1 MDLAERY
8 RAAVTAA
15 FDPARDDAG
24 LLPEVL
30 ARACVAVLPVEGA
43 GITVTQDLR
52 VPLGASDEVALRA
65 ERLQTTLGEG
75 PCLEAV
81 LTPLPLTAG
90 LDALHQRWPAFAAE
104 FVGQTPYRSVAS
116 LPLIPPRGGRR
127 LGALDLYR
135 TDAEPMDTQLLFQL
149 ATSVGSPVAA
159 MLAGAPVGEDAAG
172 ITMPVWLDTDLV
184 HGRMDVWGAVGR
196 GHGGLVADEP
206 RRAGP
211 AAGLRLRQRHHP
223 RRRRRP
229 ADDGRARRR
238 RGRRGRPARLSGAA
252 RPRWVGE
259 GAEHRARGAASHHRR
274 SPP

>member
-8 RAAVTAA
+8 RAAVTAV
-15 FDPARDDAG
+15 FDPARDDAS

-65 ERLQTTLGEG
+65 QRLQTTLGEG

-104 FVGQTPYRSVAS
+104 FVGLTPYRSVAS

-135 TDAEPMDTQLLFQL
+135 TEAEPMDTQLLFEL

-184 HGRMDVWGAVGR
+184 HGRMDVWGAVGVVM
-196 GHGGLVADEP
+196 VASSLTNPDALALL
-206 RRAGP
+206 RAYAYGN
-211 AAGLRLRQRHHP
+211 GTTL
-223 RRRRRP
+223 
-229 ADDGRARRR
+229 DDVA
-238 RGRRGRPARLSGAA
+238 ARLTTG
-252 RPRWVGE
+252 VLDVDEVVE
-259 GAEHRARGAASHHRR
+259 GVPLG
-274 SPP
+274 